1 LLKQPKDSIRHPG
14 KKAEVGITLWSH
26 VVIQRYCE
34 EKGELRKGN
43 DNTKINVRL
52 STCSVEIIF
61 NLTANKAFCSGEA
74 RCNATTANQVHFP
87 S

>member
-1 LLKQPKDSIRHPG
+1 M
-14 KKAEVGITLWSH
+14 
-26 VVIQRYCE
+26 

-52 STCSVEIIF
+52 STCNIEIIF